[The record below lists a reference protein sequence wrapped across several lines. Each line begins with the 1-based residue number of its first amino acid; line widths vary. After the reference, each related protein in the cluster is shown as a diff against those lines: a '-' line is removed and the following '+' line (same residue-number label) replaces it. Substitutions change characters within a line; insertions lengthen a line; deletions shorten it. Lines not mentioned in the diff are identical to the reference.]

1 VVLGGAIYGLDLGV
15 LHCRKDKVDPN
26 VREFVIRAIL

>member
-1 VVLGGAIYGLDLGV
+1 MYGLDLGV

-26 VREFVIRAIL
+26 AREFVIRAIL